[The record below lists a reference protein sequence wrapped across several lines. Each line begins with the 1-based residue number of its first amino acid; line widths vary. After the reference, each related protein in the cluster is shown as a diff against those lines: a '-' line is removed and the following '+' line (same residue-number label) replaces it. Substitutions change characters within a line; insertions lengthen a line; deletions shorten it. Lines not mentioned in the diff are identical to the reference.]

1 MASLTLSSDIL
12 TLTFTTAD
20 KVLGLV
26 NDIVVPITSI
36 TSIAVTNDPFAAAK
50 GIRSPGLAIPRLLR
64 VGTWRSRGRK
74 LLVAA
79 RNNERAIVLG
89 LRGEAYSGLVVGT
102 DTAPELAVELLA
114 VAPNIEH
121 SESDVT
127 FASGDVVLAGTY
139 TRPAGQTMAQVL
151 LLPGSGDINRDADH
165 RRFPHGASRHLAHAL
180 AARGIA
186 SVRYDKRGVGRS
198 SGSYLHAGFAENH
211 ADASAALQWLRG
223 SAPASGLPIFL
234 IGHSEGAM
242 IAELLAADNDRLAG
256 VILLA
261 APGTLGAETM
271 EWQTHQLARTLPP
284 VAGAIT
290 KLLRID
296 LVKQQRKSVAKLRST
311 DTDTLRV
318 QGRTINARWQR
329 DLLAFDPATLLPRIS
344 APVLAITG
352 GKDLQVNPDDLKI
365 IAESVSGP
373 VETQRPAGLTH
384 LLRSDPKPAS
394 FASYRKLLKQDT
406 DKHLVDTLGDWILA
420 RSTTRV

>member
-1 MASLTLSSDIL
+1 MASLTLGTDTLIL
-12 TLTFTTAD
+12 AFDTAD

-26 NDIVVPITSI
+26 NDIVVPIASI
-36 TSIAVTNDPFAAAK
+36 TSIAVTDDPFAAAK
-50 GIRSPGLAIPRLLR
+50 GIRAPGLAIPRLVR

-89 LRGEAYSGLVVGT
+89 LHGEAYSGLVVGT

-121 SESDVT
+121 LESDVT

-139 TRPAGQTMAQVL
+139 TQPAGPTVAQVL

-165 RRFPHGASRHLAHAL
+165 RRFPLSASRHLAHAL

-198 SGSYLHAGFAENH
+198 SGSYLHTGFAENH
-211 ADASAALQWLRG
+211 ADASAALQWLR
-223 SAPASGLPIFL
+223 SSTPTAGLPTFL
-234 IGHSEGAM
+234 VGHSEGAM
-242 IAELLAADNDRLAG
+242 IAQLLAADDDRLAG

-261 APGTLGAETM
+261 SPGTTGAEAM
-271 EWQTHQLARTLPP
+271 EWQTHQVARALPP
-284 VAGAIT
+284 VAGAII

-296 LVKQQRKSVAKLRST
+296 LAKQQRKSVAKLRST
-311 DTDTLRV
+311 DTDTVRI

-329 DLLAFDPATLLPRIS
+329 DLLDFDPATLLRRIT

-373 VETQRPAGLTH
+373 VETQRPADLTH

-394 FASYRKLLKQDT
+394 FASYKKLLKQDT
-406 DKHLVDTLGDWILA
+406 DKQVVDTVGDWILA